1 MTLNTAAWMMAGGP
15 PIEFDVTRREREQ
28 SHAFREGRRAE
39 RVSLIDR
46 LRGTSSP
53 RRRPS

>member
-1 MTLNTAAWMMAGGP
+1 MTLNTAAWMVAGGP

-46 LRGTSSP
+46 LRGASSP

>member
-1 MTLNTAAWMMAGGP
+1 MRAGGP
-15 PIEFDVTRREREQ
+15 PIEFELTRREREQ
-28 SHAFREGRRAE
+28 SHAFREGQRAG

-53 RRRPS
+53 RRGRN